1 MHSAGN
7 IEPNVVSCTSCGGE
21 VPVATKA
28 ARVASCPYCE
38 NLLIV
43 NEEAVR
49 ALGKMALL
57 AETPSCLAVGWTAR
71 CLGREIEILGRI
83 QYRYR
88 SGLWDEW
95 WVRFVDDD
103 SYGWISQDE
112 GEYMLERPLPEG
124 VRAPEYDAV
133 KPGDRFSLGRY
144 KLWVEEKDEAVMVGL
159 QGELPRDVR
168 PEGKMRYLDLTDNKV
183 KVTFE
188 YFDDGSHEG
197 FSGRYLKPKDLVA
210 LSRDEDAQTAAV
222 YPAPKLECP
231 PGKKAGKVVRSGEG
245 VRPQAITCASCGG
258 SVELRDA
265 QGTAMVVCQFCGS
278 ALDVSKPGSASLLY
292 KSEQRK
298 LKGPLEIGAG
308 GRLRGIEWTVIGR
321 VRYQE
326 LDPSGQYLWDEFQL
340 FNPQRGYAFLELEN
354 GHWMLSEPLRR
365 RVLFQP
371 TTSVPKQAF
380 NVDGQK
386 FTVFER
392 SRAEITYVEGELS
405 WVARL
410 GDQLGY
416 MDAIRPPQLASA
428 EWTANEME
436 WSIGS
441 YVPREE
447 VARAFGLKED
457 QLPTPEGVAPAQPFE
472 RGKDRL
478 ISAWSGLAVA
488 LLLLA
493 VGLMTWLISG
503 GETVLSTGSIP
514 ASAYLSESGYLSE
527 PFEIPAGSHTCKLAA
542 VANSVDNS
550 WVALSVAVLDEEE
563 NVLLDAE
570 ATVEYF
576 HGVEGG
582 ESWSEGSRKDY
593 TLFRLTGP
601 KQYRLNVFGSAGV
614 WSQSG
619 GDRPTTS
626 GAPVE
631 VTLYRGVSPARYFFY
646 AALLAAIFPVWEF
659 GRQGIFEASRWPSDD
674 DDDDD

>member
-1 MHSAGN
+1 MDPAGN
-7 IEPNVVSCTSCGGE
+7 PEPNVVSCTSCGGE

-71 CLGREIEILGRI
+71 CRGREIEVLGRI

-88 SGLWDEW
+88 SGLWEEW
-95 WVRFVDDD
+95 WVRFVDND
-103 SYGWISQDE
+103 SYAWISQDE
-112 GEYMLERPLPEG
+112 GEYMLERPLPER

-133 KPGDRFSLGRY
+133 KPGDRFSLGRH

-168 PEGKMRYLDLTDNKV
+168 PEGKMRYLDLTDNKR

-188 YFDDGSHEG
+188 YFDDGSNEG
-197 FSGRYLKPKDLVA
+197 FSGQYLRSKDLVA
-210 LSRDEDAQTAAV
+210 LPREEGAEAAAA
-222 YPAPKLECP
+222 YPAPKLERP
-231 PGKKAGKVVRSGEG
+231 PGRGAAKVVRSEEG
-245 VRPQAITCASCGG
+245 IRPHAINCASCGG
-258 SVELRDA
+258 SVELRDGE
-265 QGTAMVVCQFCGS
+265 GTAMVVCQFCGA
-278 ALDVSKPGSASLLY
+278 ALDVSKPGSASMLY
-292 KSEQRK
+292 QSQKRK
-298 LKGPLEIGAG
+298 LAAPLEIGAR

-321 VRYQE
+321 VRYRE
-326 LDPSGQYLWDEFQL
+326 LDPSGTYVWDEFQL
-340 FNPQRGYAFLELEN
+340 FNSQHGYAFLGLEN
-354 GHWMLSEPLRR
+354 GHWTLSKPLRR

-371 TTSVPKQAF
+371 ATSAPKQKF
-380 NVDGQK
+380 ILDGQK
-386 FTVFER
+386 FTVFET

-416 MDAIRPPQLASA
+416 MDAIRPPQMASA
-428 EWTANEME
+428 EWTPNEME
-436 WSIGS
+436 WSIGR

-447 VARAFGLKED
+447 VARAFGRKPD
-457 QLPTPEGVAPAQPFE
+457 QLPSPQGVAPAQPFE
-472 RGKDRL
+472 RDKDRL
-478 ISAWSGLAVA
+478 ISAWSGLVA
-488 LLLLA
+488 ALFLLVLA
-493 VGLMTWLISG
+493 LVTWLTSRGEPILQTGPIS
-503 GETVLSTGSIP
+503 
-514 ASAYLSESGYLSE
+514 ASAYLSESGYVSD

-542 VANSVDNS
+542 VANSVNNS

-563 NVLLDAE
+563 NVMLDAE

-582 ESWSEGSRKDY
+582 ESWSEGSRKGY

-601 KQYRLNVFGSAGV
+601 KQYRLNVFGSAGI
-614 WSQSG
+614 WSKDG
-619 GDRPTTS
+619 GDRPTLA
-626 GAPVE
+626 GAPV
-631 VTLYRGVSPARYFFY
+631 VLTLHRDVLPARYFFY
-646 AALLAAIFPVWEF
+646 AAMLAAIFPIWEF
-659 GRQGIFEASRWPSDD
+659 CRQGLFEARRWPSDD
-674 DDDDD
+674 DD